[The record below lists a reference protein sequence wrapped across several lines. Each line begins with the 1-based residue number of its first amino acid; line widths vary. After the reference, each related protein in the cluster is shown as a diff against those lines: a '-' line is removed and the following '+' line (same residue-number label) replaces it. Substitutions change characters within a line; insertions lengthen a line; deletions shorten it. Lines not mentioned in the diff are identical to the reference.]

1 MATQPDPLR
10 VVFCWAGVS
19 GYMAAC
25 WRALAS
31 RADVDLHILLAR
43 NEVESINNP
52 FEIAPL
58 LSGLSHEIF
67 AAGRPDIDQWL
78 PPTVMQR
85 RPDVIVL
92 CGWTF
97 WPYTKLAQHPE
108 LSHVRFVL
116 GMDSPWKGTIRQRVG
131 RIRLSALMRRMS
143 AVVTAGERSDEYAI
157 RLGVPARR
165 LHHGYYGF
173 DHQPLATVLE
183 QRNARGSWPRQFLFA
198 GRFVPEK
205 DLGTLIAAYKLYRG
219 RVADAWGLT
228 CCGTGPEGRLL
239 EGVPGVTNA
248 GFVQP
253 PDLPAVLRG
262 HGAFVI
268 ASRFEPWGV
277 VLAEAASSGLPIV
290 CTSACG
296 ASVDLV
302 RSYYSGLVVP
312 PGDAE
317 AFARA
322 LQWIHEHE
330 DQLPVMGS
338 RGRALADAY
347 TAESWA
353 TRWYH
358 YLRAAVQE
366 ER

>member
-1 MATQPDPLR
+1 MAGSPNPLR

-19 GYMAAC
+19 GYMTAC

-31 RADVDLHILLAR
+31 LADIDLHILIAR
-43 NEVESINNP
+43 NEVESANNP
-52 FEIAPL
+52 FELEPL

-67 AAGRPDIDQWL
+67 TAGRTDIDQWL
-78 PPTVMQR
+78 PPTILKR
-85 RPDVIVL
+85 RPDVVVL
-92 CGWTF
+92 CGWAY
-97 WPYTKLAQHPE
+97 WPYTRLVQHPQF
-108 LSHVRFVL
+108 SDVRFML
-116 GMDSPWKGTIRQRVG
+116 GMDSPWRGTLRQRVG
-131 RIRLSALMRRMS
+131 RLRLAPIMRRMS
-143 AVVTAGERSDEYAI
+143 AVVTAGERSDEYAR

-173 DHQPLATVLE
+173 DQKPLAGVLE
-183 QRNARGSWPRQFLFA
+183 ARCALGSWPRRFLFA

-205 DLGTLIAAYKLYRG
+205 DLPTLIAAYRMYRD
-219 RVADAWGLT
+219 RVSDPWELT
-228 CCGTGPEGRLL
+228 CCGSGPDSRFLA
-239 EGVPGVTNA
+239 GVPGVTNA

-253 PDLPAVLRG
+253 SQLPAVLRD
-262 HGAFVI
+262 HGAFAI

-277 VLAEAASSGLPIV
+277 VLAEAAASGLPVV

-312 PGDAE
+312 PGDVE
-317 AFARA
+317 GFARA
-322 LQWIHEHE
+322 LLWIHEHE
-330 DQLPVMGS
+330 DQLAIMGG

-353 TRWYH
+353 TRWYYH
-358 YLRAAVQE
+358 LLEAVQG
-366 ER
+366 R